1 MNIII
6 FYTMSNIE
14 KQIKLKFFYKDNFYI
29 TNIIIENKSFFNND
43 YYQISFIHE
52 TFNEKLEIREYVK
65 NELVYK
71 NIISENI
78 IDNIF
83 KNENELAK
91 ITGNTTPMDYKRR
104 LLIILCELFE

>member
-71 NIISENI
+71 NVISENI

-83 KNENELAK
+83 KNETKLAK
-91 ITGNTTPMDYKRR
+91 ITGNNTPMDYKRK